1 MPGQYTEI
9 DMKAEVDARKRE
21 LGEGFKERSPSTAKD
36 WMDIAQGK
44 PLTPEPELLPSEE
57 RVQGGAD
64 QKPKSN
70 FSNLRSLI
78 GQRVVIQEKNGP
90 IALGLF
96 ESFDQGEGYLKLTG
110 AQITGRGKKV
120 SPPFVLVHFTAIA
133 HIHPEVEAEK
143 A

>member
-1 MPGQYTEI
+1 MEDRRDTLNRIPGSTQ
-9 DMKAEVDARKRE
+9 AAAVP
-21 LGEGFKERSPSTAKD
+21 PSK
-36 WMDIAQGK
+36 
-44 PLTPEPELLPSEE
+44 S
-57 RVQGGAD
+57 
-64 QKPKSN
+64 KSN

-78 GQRVVIQEKNGP
+78 GQRVVIQEKNSP

-96 ESFDQGEGYLKLTG
+96 DSFDQGEGYLKLTG